1 MKKVYKIVIN
11 DSASNISLSRD
22 TIDIERLLNDLD
34 SYIKYCDYIDIKLK
48 IISDRIKIVTSRLE
62 TMEKNCTSSY
72 NTDTEK
78 EDD

>member
-1 MKKVYKIVIN
+1 MKKVYKMTID

-48 IISDRIKIVTSRLE
+48 IISDRIKIVIARME
-62 TMEKNCTSSY
+62 TMEKNSTSPY
-72 NTDTEK
+72 YTDTGM
-78 EDD
+78 EDN